1 MSEANSV
8 WECSRPGAVEVDAP
22 IDAAG
27 VPAALGTALDAT
39 RADGSVVVV
48 TAPLAPI
55 TFEIPCFRRA
65 EVRLTMS
72 AGPVAA
78 DLADVIRLMAEGCY
92 STGGWIETNTVLE
105 VSL

>member
-1 MSEANSV
+1 
-8 WECSRPGAVEVDAP
+8 
-22 IDAAG
+22 
-27 VPAALGTALDAT
+27 
-39 RADGSVVVV
+39 
-48 TAPLAPI
+48 
-55 TFEIPCFRRA
+55 
-65 EVRLTMS
+65 MS